1 MGKFATAVDYKLRSL
16 MKFCSFQE
24 SRSTRQLSSLSIKG
38 LNPGVMS
45 PHASTLSNPTSAR
58 MEVDTDVLAVHTTA
72 GIEKRR
78 LGKNRRGKGRRSQRL
93 RQEKGVA
100 RALLVGERTEKKVEK
115 SKAKGKKVVERR
127 VGHDLQQ
134 GNLMTPTLFY
144 SVY

>member
-1 MGKFATAVDYKLRSL
+1 
-16 MKFCSFQE
+16 
-24 SRSTRQLSSLSIKG
+24 
-38 LNPGVMS
+38 
-45 PHASTLSNPTSAR
+45 

-127 VGHDLQQ
+127 AAWDGLNMAIRD
-134 GNLMTPTLFY
+134 NLLPEKKIKKLDNRKGATADGAK
-144 SVY
+144 